1 MTAKVVAIGNSRGI
15 RIPNNI
21 LKSMKI
27 DTEID
32 LVYNEEKE
40 EILIRPVKKARQG
53 WDDAFRKMNHSGD
66 DKMLIHDSVDIDNGW
81 EWQL

>member
-32 LVYNEEKE
+32 LIYNEEKE

-53 WDDAFRKMNHSGD
+53 WEDAFRKMNRSGD
-66 DKMLIHDSVDIDNGW
+66 DRMLIHDSVDIDNGW
-81 EWQL
+81 EW